1 MTRTIRH
8 LVTAAAIGLSFF
20 TSKATA
26 SEPTDSTALAT
37 TSVQTPRESIFGD
50 KSPSLEGSHFTWGAE
65 IGASL
70 DLLGN
75 DMSTLDA
82 DIVFGYKNRLVKTLG
97 VGAGIHRAFGTGTN
111 FIPLY
116 ALLRIGFSRTHDV
129 CFLNVKAGYSFN
141 SIAGEGS
148 RGGLKGSLGIGF
160 NLAQSRRFH
169 SHIILSY
176 GIFRLDNTI
185 LTSTGSE
192 VRDIS
197 LAQLTFG
204 VNF

>member
-1 MTRTIRH
+1 MTATLRH
-8 LVTAAAIGLSFF
+8 IAMAVAIGLSLF
-20 TSKATA
+20 TA
-26 SEPTDSTALAT
+26 SASESDSPVP
-37 TSVQTPRESIFGD
+37 SVQTDSPAAPRESIFGD
-50 KSPSLEGSHFTWGAE
+50 KSPSLAESHFTWGAE
-65 IGASL
+65 TGASL

-82 DIVFGYKNRLVKTLG
+82 DIFFGYKNPLIKTLG

-111 FIPLY
+111 FIPVY
-116 ALLRIGFSRTHDV
+116 ALLRIGFSRTKNL
-129 CFLNVKAGYSFN
+129 CFLNAKAGYSFN

-148 RGGLKGSLGIGF
+148 RGGLKGSLGLGF

-169 SHIILSY
+169 SHIIISY
-176 GIFRLDNTI
+176 GFFRLDNSIITQA
-185 LTSTGSE
+185 GSE